1 MLKTHR
7 QAWLLCS
14 VHNIHNATQN
24 CIDKRAPPLKSQAA
38 LLACIAHNAY
48 NCFAN
53 KREMSINKLRSLH
66 WKWMMRSRV
75 YSMCFV
81 SLYLVL
87 SFARREL
94 AIGGGIFCHTLCA
107 CADRSPGILLSD
119 EMNDTDAL
127 RHGMCL
133 CRCERE
139 WGEAGMSLLFIEID
153 AWVRSSVWGTND
165 GFCFDGDQN
174 GLICVCWVNNKNQEW
189 KWEYNHHL
197 TTRDR
202 L

>member
-1 MLKTHR
+1 
-7 QAWLLCS
+7 
-14 VHNIHNATQN
+14 
-24 CIDKRAPPLKSQAA
+24 
-38 LLACIAHNAY
+38 
-48 NCFAN
+48 
-53 KREMSINKLRSLH
+53 
-66 WKWMMRSRV
+66 
-75 YSMCFV
+75 MCFV

-153 AWVRSSVWGTND
+153 AWVRSSV
-165 GFCFDGDQN
+165 
-174 GLICVCWVNNKNQEW
+174 
-189 KWEYNHHL
+189 
-197 TTRDR
+197 
-202 L
+202 